1 MWDLSAVP
9 NRVCLFFIAASAPG
23 YVEAYLA
30 KRVDRVLFKAVN
42 DMEIPFG
49 HFERRVA

>member
-1 MWDLSAVP
+1 MSV
-9 NRVCLFFIAASAPG
+9 FIAVSAPG
-23 YVEAYLA
+23 YVEVYLA
-30 KRVDRVLFKAVN
+30 ERIDRVLFKAVN